1 MQRKMQITQTQFEQ
15 NPSDELKNIF
25 EECKAELENFYEEKA
40 NGLIVR
46 ARARWHEYGKKPH
59 KLFFEFGKEKLFRK
73 HIRKLCLS
81 GIITKDYQK
90 ILHSSSE
97 YYKNLYSSK
106 LNVTLFLE
114 TRTSQ
119 CFQKKKD

>member
-97 YYKNLYSSK
+97 YYKNLYSSQ

-119 CFQKKKD
+119 CFQKKD